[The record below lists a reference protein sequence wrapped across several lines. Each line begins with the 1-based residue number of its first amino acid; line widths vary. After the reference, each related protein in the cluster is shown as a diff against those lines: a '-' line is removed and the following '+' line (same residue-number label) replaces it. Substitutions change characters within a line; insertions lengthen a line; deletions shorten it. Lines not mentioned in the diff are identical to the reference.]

1 MVLLFLHTSW
11 FCCCCLIAFYFYS
24 FSSLTQK
31 SKRHRSHR
39 LFVSRYLTIKIG
51 LLNSPPP
58 PSNLMLALF
67 QEHSNTHSQLIQ
79 LDLAPGFSKLIKE
92 FTKKYGVDKP
102 PSGCVASLLLPHE
115 NSSIRSWS
123 NAFFCW
129 KKAESSFSP

>member
-1 MVLLFLHTSW
+1 MYCNDRKEQEDCVWFMVLLFLHTSW

-58 PSNLMLALF
+58 PSNLMLL
-67 QEHSNTHSQLIQ
+67 T
-79 LDLAPGFSKLIKE
+79 D
-92 FTKKYGVDKP
+92 
-102 PSGCVASLLLPHE
+102 
-115 NSSIRSWS
+115 
-123 NAFFCW
+123 
-129 KKAESSFSP
+129 